1 MTKTLV
7 TRLPDDYIRNLK
19 EIARKEQL
27 DTSTIVRR
35 LLAKAIEEWKV
46 QFALEELRNHKISIG
61 KAAEIA
67 NLSIWDMMTLAHE
80 SNIDWTGYTQEDV
93 ERL

>member
-7 TRLPDDYIRNLK
+7 TRLPDEYIKNLK

-35 LLAKAIEEWKV
+35 LLSKAIEEWKV
-46 QFALEELRNHKISIG
+46 QFALEELKNHRISIG

-67 NLSIWDMMTLAHE
+67 NLSIWDMMALAHE
-80 SNIDWTGYTQEDV
+80 SNIDWTGYSREDV